1 MQHYHFIIA
10 KSCGLPSTQYS
21 NKTMAILPG
30 SESVWEATFD
40 DILEAMPA
48 QFGFDF
54 YFISLIAAVAILSFA
69 PVTILVNMFTLSAF
83 YKDPNRELHVAP
95 SNVLLMSLALS
106 DLFVG
111 AVQSPLTAYYWLA
124 SFISKKTPFSYT
136 IMLSVNAFVSIGPI
150 LQLLALSVD
159 RYIAIVFP
167 LRYVSTVTK
176 TRTYIVVVCIWC
188 YSLTAG
194 ITSAVLNRIISSG
207 SLLAAHVVIPYAFMM
222 YLNTRVIIVTRRTSR
237 EFNDSVINRQTQFF
251 IKRERK
257 IFKLVLIVLSVFTTC
272 YLPWFITIILALS
285 CNTCNSTA
293 LVYTYGMAGI
303 LLYVSPLVHP
313 FLYTWRLPK
322 FRKALLHFFESR
334 LTNVNST
341 SQYDSKANTAITDS
355 RDTKVRCITMESLA

>member
-1 MQHYHFIIA
+1 MPF
-10 KSCGLPSTQYS
+10 
-21 NKTMAILPG
+21 LPG

-40 DILEAMPA
+40 DILEVMPG

-69 PVTILVNMFTLSAF
+69 PVTILVNMFALSAF
-83 YKDPNRELHVAP
+83 YKDPNKELHVAP

-124 SFISKKTPFSYT
+124 SFIARKTPFSYK
-136 IMLSVNAFVSIGPI
+136 ILLSVNAFVSIGPI
-150 LQLLALSVD
+150 LHLLALSVD

-176 TRTYIVVVCIWC
+176 TRTYIVAVCIWC

-194 ITSAVLNRIISSG
+194 ITSAALNKIISSG
-207 SLLAAHVVIPYAFMM
+207 CLLAAHVVILCAFMM
-222 YLNTRVIIVTRRTSR
+222 YLNIRVIIVTRRASR
-237 EFNDSVINRQTQFF
+237 EFDVSVTNRQTQFF
-251 IKRERK
+251 LKRERT
-257 IFKLVLIVLSVFTTC
+257 IFKLVLIVLGVFVTC

-293 LVYTYGMAGI
+293 WVYAYGISGI
-303 LLYVSPLVHP
+303 LLYVSPLIHP

-322 FRKALLHFFESR
+322 FRKALLHYFKSR
-334 LTNVNST
+334 LTNVNS
-341 SQYDSKANTAITDS
+341 
-355 RDTKVRCITMESLA
+355 